1 MFVQSQ
7 NIGDPNNLTYN
18 INSDIDIIP
27 GLLSTLSSISGR
39 YYINPVRYSNSVP
52 NIECKFKIYLFN
64 KNIILII

>member
-7 NIGDPNNLTYN
+7 NIGDPNK
-18 INSDIDIIP
+18 IEQNSDIDIIP

-52 NIECKFKIYLFN
+52 NIECKLKTICLIKILS
-64 KNIILII
+64 

>member
-7 NIGDPNNLTYN
+7 NIGDPNK
-18 INSDIDIIP
+18 IEQNSDIDIIP

-52 NIECKFKIYLFN
+52 NIECKLKIYLFN